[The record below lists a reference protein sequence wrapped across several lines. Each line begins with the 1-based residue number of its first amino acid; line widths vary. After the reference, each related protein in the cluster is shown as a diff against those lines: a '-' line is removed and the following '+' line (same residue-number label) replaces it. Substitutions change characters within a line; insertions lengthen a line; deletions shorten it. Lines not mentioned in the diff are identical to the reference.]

1 VQRLPLTPIQIE
13 PRCAVS
19 ADDGAEEAE
28 GRPTLGGDD
37 GNDEELSNKRI
48 SRTQ

>member
-1 VQRLPLTPIQIE
+1 VQRLPLTPSPVE

-19 ADDGAEEAE
+19 ADDGAAEAE
-28 GRPTLGGDD
+28 GRPTLGGGD